1 MVMPQLLYTQVSFTQ
16 LTTLT
21 EQVGTL
27 SVASSQ
33 GLLGSDVF

>member
-27 SVASSQ
+27 SVAFSQ
-33 GLLGSDVF
+33 GPLGGDVF